1 MGDGGLM
8 CATVCKVEP
17 AIAPYSI
24 KLLCRV
30 EGIKKCVRKAH
41 VLPSGERADRTSPLM
56 QAMMAVQ

>member
-24 KLLCRV
+24 KLLCPV
-30 EGIKKCVRKAH
+30 EGIQERVRKVH
-41 VLPSGERADRTSPLM
+41 VLL
-56 QAMMAVQ
+56 